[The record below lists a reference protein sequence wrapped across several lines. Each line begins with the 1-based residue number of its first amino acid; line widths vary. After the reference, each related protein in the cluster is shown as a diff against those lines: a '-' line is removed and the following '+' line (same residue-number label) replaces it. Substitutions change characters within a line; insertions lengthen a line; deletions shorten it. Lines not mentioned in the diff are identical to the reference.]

1 MIWLAALGRQAWG
14 WVALLAAGVVA
25 GLTLYGKGYKDA
37 RTSAELQALENEV
50 EARRSSNAVRAGVA
64 AAGDAAVDE
73 RLRSRWTR
81 AGS

>member
-14 WVALLAAGVVA
+14 WVALVVAGVVA

-37 RTSAELQALENEV
+37 RTRSELQALENEV
-50 EARRSSNAVRAGVA
+50 EARRSSNEVRADVAATGDAGVA
-64 AAGDAAVDE
+64 E
-73 RLRSRWTR
+73 RLRSQWTR